1 MSKQPLVESDRT
13 TSRITP
19 SCSDSVSIATNHSV
33 ASAFQEIGECLQDEE
48 EHEWFDGVCQKFN
61 QQSAAAQA
69 KNKTDE
75 LLQHASPAKA
85 QKVDFSTK
93 GVTKERRWFQSL
105 FQKFDSYCSR
115 IEEEAEQEEAAEQ
128 EDQSSP
134 QIVPSGSQEE
144 KRQSPQHKDRVSR
157 LLVSISRIGE
167 EEEEDD
173 SEKDEEDETILLPE
187 DDAATN
193 CSHQQSTGLLEEQT
207 VPTKTITI
215 QSSHAD
221 DEDDITV
228 ATSVTTTSQ
237 LSTYYHQYDH
247 TSNNAY
253 GDDGGDPNLLASLLE
268 QELISSSVAQRVLRK
283 VDNLCLTR
291 TASWRHLAQQ
301 RRMSNTSTASNATS
315 NSSHGLG
322 TMIQQHPRAFGGVWD
337 VDSPGGLESVDIGG
351 ELIMDDVT
359 IATQITNEM
368 C

>member
-13 TSRITP
+13 MSRITP
-19 SCSDSVSIATNHSV
+19 TCSDSVSVATNHSV

-69 KNKTDE
+69 KKTDE

-85 QKVDFSTK
+85 QVDFSTK

-115 IEEEAEQEEAAEQ
+115 IEEEAEQEEAAELKD
-128 EDQSSP
+128 ESAPPNAS
-134 QIVPSGSQEE
+134 SGSQEE
-144 KRQSPQHKDRVSR
+144 SRQSPQHKDRVSR

-193 CSHQQSTGLLEEQT
+193 CSHQQSTRLREEQT

-237 LSTYYHQYDH
+237 LSTYHHQYDH
-247 TSNNAY
+247 TNNAY
-253 GDDGGDPNLLASLLE
+253 GDDGDPNLLASLLE

-301 RRMSNTSTASNATS
+301 RRMSNTSTASNATTS

-337 VDSPGGLESVDIGG
+337 VDSPGGLESVEIGG
-351 ELIMDDVT
+351 ELIMDDAT
-359 IATQITNEM
+359 IATQNTNEVS
-368 C
+368 